1 LLLAQ
6 AATAIT
12 SAAFAG
18 QAIIKRFDSY
28 VVEEDRILEERLQRV
43 PRAFADILALYY
55 AQRKTWGDVQL
66 TVEDLANSVGVRVI
80 LTDPDGYVVADSD
93 TNAEIG
99 RQIQLTPTN
108 DVSPYIIYAGEIVG
122 VVTIQ
127 IKERALPSY
136 NLGQQ
141 EYINSV
147 NPVVLIAVVITGTLS
162 IGLVLLYAHPILKT
176 IESLTNAAGR
186 MAQGDLTQRVEI
198 HSRGEIGQLGHS
210 FNQMADSLERIER
223 LRRNMVTD
231 IAHELRTPLS
241 SIQGYMEGL
250 RDTVIEPTSPLFE
263 SLHDETL
270 LLGRL
275 VNDLQDLA
283 LAEAGQ
289 LRLNRRHMAL
299 QDIIARAVHA
309 MRPRAND
316 KAITLIMDAPNKPL
330 TIYADENRVDQM
342 LRNLLKNAI
351 AYTPEGGA
359 VTASIVQENDVVT
372 ISVADTGPGIEAK
385 HLPYLFERFYRADP
399 SRTRATGGSGLGLA
413 IVKQLAEAHGGS
425 VWVDSSF
432 GHGSTFAFVL
442 PLNNR
447 STETNVTTLL

>member
-1 LLLAQ
+1 
-6 AATAIT
+6 
-12 SAAFAG
+12 
-18 QAIIKRFDSY
+18 
-28 VVEEDRILEERLQRV
+28 
-43 PRAFADILALYY
+43 
-55 AQRKTWGDVQL
+55 
-66 TVEDLANSVGVRVI
+66 
-80 LTDPDGYVVADSD
+80 
-93 TNAEIG
+93 
-99 RQIQLTPTN
+99 
-108 DVSPYIIYAGEIVG
+108 
-122 VVTIQ
+122 
-127 IKERALPSY
+127 
-136 NLGQQ
+136 
-141 EYINSV
+141 
-147 NPVVLIAVVITGTLS
+147 
-162 IGLVLLYAHPILKT
+162 
-176 IESLTNAAGR
+176 
-186 MAQGDLTQRVEI
+186 
-198 HSRGEIGQLGHS
+198 
-210 FNQMADSLERIER
+210 MADSLERIER

-316 KAITLIMDAPNKPL
+316 KAITLIMDVPSEPVS
-330 TIYADENRVDQM
+330 IYADENRVDQM

-359 VTASIVQENDVVT
+359 VTVSIVNDHDFVT
-372 ISVADTGPGIEAK
+372 VSIADTGPGIEAK